1 MRRILI
7 VAAAALSVAGVSR
20 AAELSSKQVLTLEG
34 AMKMIAAAEAEASHN
49 NWPCVVAV
57 VDDGGWLIALQ
68 RMDAVPMLASVE
80 LAPAKAR
87 AAAAFRK
94 PTQLLEEAINKG
106 RIAETTAPGY
116 TQMQGGVPVVVAGH
130 VVGAIGV
137 SADTPAHDQQIAEA
151 GVRAITP

>member
-1 MRRILI
+1 MRGVVVLM
-7 VAAAALSVAGVSR
+7 AAMMSTAGASH
-20 AAELSSKQVLTLEG
+20 AAELASKQALTLEG
-34 AMKMIAAAEAEASHN
+34 ANKMIAAAQTEATRN
-49 NWPCVVAV
+49 GWPCVVAV
-57 VDDGGWLIALQ
+57 VDDGGWMLAMQ

-87 AAAAFRK
+87 SAAAFRK

-106 RIAETTAPGY
+106 RTAEVTASGY
-116 TQMQGGVPVVVAGH
+116 TQMQGGVPVIVGGH